1 MARRWG
7 VRDELKVNDGSES
20 DQEGQIED
28 EGKVGRE
35 WGGECLNTG
44 KLRTNTEKTRTR
56 GLWSSHGRGSFVRD
70 VGKCGLGREGSGPG

>member
-1 MARRWG
+1 MLGCEGG
-7 VRDELKVNDGSES
+7 VESEDGSES

-35 WGGECLNTG
+35 WEGECLSTG
-44 KLRTNTEKTRTR
+44 KLRTDTEKTRTR